1 MKHWDILR
9 SPSSSSL
16 SLHHTLTAAVLCSV
30 ITKNHT
36 DSSGKIDVFMN
47 EHYLIVSGMFFKK
60 RKRIVKTKK
69 LAKKKKKFDFVLS
82 ILK

>member
-1 MKHWDILR
+1 MSETLGYIEVTLIFL
-9 SPSSSSL
+9 SL

-69 LAKKKKKFDFVLS
+69 LAKKKE
-82 ILK
+82 